1 VWQILKD
8 AGLDPAPRRAGQTWR
23 AVLAGQATTILA
35 ADFFHIDTVFL
46 RRLHVLFFLG
56 HGARRVHLA
65 GITTHPAGAQVTS
78 KPVTC

>member
-1 VWQILKD
+1 MWQILKD

-56 HGARRVHLA
+56 PRRPPRAPGRDHHPPDRRV
-65 GITTHPAGAQVTS
+65 GDPAS
-78 KPVTC
+78 P